1 MKLKLAMLIAGL
13 CVCVQTAQAQDDE
26 ISRTPVTSEK
36 DINKTLFDLDTLDA
50 SYYFRA
56 NLPDN
61 NYLTIEFKKLG
72 YWPDKGFLKQVVST
86 AREVAANVADSFKRP
101 GTSKRIDINIPISYE
116 PLTVRTTEHITESN
130 VVVMDKGSN
139 MPLKIGMDTIRVLKT
154 FAKIPHKHYPSLV
167 QVQYTF
173 ILKDLDQI
181 NTLFN
186 EQLVDSVETAF
197 DNLVQKKEDKWMF
210 PNAWYNGLDA
220 VYDPYNP
227 KAKKVMTTEG
237 AGGMFNGIDA
247 DFNIGAS
254 LFRNDLAPN
263 LGVGLNYKW
272 LMRDRN
278 YMFFGA
284 SMSMLGLFD
293 RVGNKINAYDLTF
306 INFEWGSIFTKQ
318 NTILPLYRS
327 SIGVRYLLHD
337 EFTHPTVGRDGWGFY
352 GKYSLSRSTSISMDL
367 YFLEPEETTV
377 GVTVLF
383 KIL

>member
-1 MKLKLAMLIAGL
+1 MKLKLAMFIAGL
-13 CVCVQTAQAQDDE
+13 CACVHTAQAQDDE
-26 ISRTPVTSEK
+26 ISRRPVTSESE
-36 DINKTLFDLDTLDA
+36 INKTLFDIDTLDA
-50 SYYFRA
+50 NYYFRA

-86 AREVAANVADSFKRP
+86 AREVAASVADSFKKP

-116 PLTVRTTEHITESN
+116 PLTVRTTEHMTESN

-154 FAKIPHKHYPSLV
+154 FAKIHHKHYPSLV

-197 DNLVQKKEDKWMF
+197 DNLVQKKKDKWTF
-210 PNAWYNGLDA
+210 PNAWYNTLNA

-237 AGGMFNGIDA
+237 AGILRGFGIYA
-247 DFNIGAS
+247 SIGAS

-263 LGVGLNYKW
+263 LTAGLNYKW
-272 LMRDRN
+272 LMRDKN
-278 YMFFGA
+278 YMFAGA
-284 SMSMLGLFD
+284 SFTQLGLFD
-293 RVGNKINAYDLTF
+293 RVGNKINAYDLMF
-306 INFEWGSIFTKQ
+306 INAEWGTMLTKP
-318 NTILPLYRS
+318 NTLLPVYS
-327 SIGVRYLLHD
+327 VSIGGRYLLRD
-337 EFTHPTVGRDGWGFY
+337 KFTHPTVPGDTWGFY

-367 YFLEPEETTV
+367 YFLEPEESTF

-383 KIL
+383 NIL